1 MAKINF
7 QGIDTAEGLREY
19 AEKRWSN
26 LAASLVDAKESK
38 ALYAACSTFIEYCET
53 MMLAESHIEDP
64 EGWTAPTGEK
74 LTVEEARQEGERLK
88 EDCESILAVAR
99 SLWYASEYGYSGL
112 K

>member
-7 QGIDTAEGLREY
+7 ERIDTAEGLREY
-19 AEKRWSN
+19 AENGQRNFTASMMN
-26 LAASLVDAKESK
+26 AADQK

-53 MMLAESHIEDP
+53 MMLAESHIENP

-88 EDCESILAVAR
+88 EDCESILVVAR
-99 SLWYASEYGYSGL
+99 RLWCASEHGYSGL

>member
-1 MAKINF
+1 MNQLQPAFYNDVFSYSIVTPPKVFRI
-7 QGIDTAEGLREY
+7 A
-19 AEKRWSN
+19 
-26 LAASLVDAKESK
+26 
-38 ALYAACSTFIEYCET
+38 
-53 MMLAESHIEDP
+53 LAESHIEEP

-99 SLWYASEYGYSGL
+99 RLWYASEYGYSGI

>member
-1 MAKINF
+1 MAKITF
-7 QGIDTAEGLREY
+7 EEIDTVEGLREY
-19 AEKRWSN
+19 AEKGQRN
-26 LAASLVDAKESK
+26 FAASLMNTVDLK

-53 MMLAESHIEDP
+53 MMLAESHIEEPD
-64 EGWTAPTGEK
+64 GWTAPTGEK

-99 SLWYASEYGYSGL
+99 RLWRASEYGYSGL